1 MFINI
6 QVEDSAQQS
15 GDMHPAWIDQPQV
28 KIEFLEDPLDTCWK
42 EGFLGHPYR
51 PQSNG
56 NCNVSMEET
65 MNENVENET
74 TNEIIL
80 PEALS
85 VNGFD
90 RCDYE
95 TVSRN
100 DRMETNDIFDN
111 RSIND
116 EAVSFKKSEENYE
129 MDSCIDKSGCFRHIS
144 HELSSSVLTGMP
156 ESSVIKTEMTDD
168 VDGTVLVYDRYID
181 SYVEH
186 QKGYD
191 CANNTLGIR
200 TDCDVRA
207 CAAAA
212 AAVGTESEREVEVG
226 ASGKHPH
233 EKTNNVMG
241 ESFQYYS

>member
-6 QVEDSAQQS
+6 QAEDSAKQS
-15 GDMHPAWIDQPQV
+15 GDLHPAWIDQPQV

-42 EGFLGHPYR
+42 EGFLGYPYR
-51 PQSNG
+51 KQSTG

-65 MNENVENET
+65 MNGNVENVT
-74 TNEIIL
+74 TNENIL
-80 PEALS
+80 PEAFS
-85 VNGFD
+85 INGFD
-90 RCDYE
+90 RCEYE

-111 RSIND
+111 RSMND
-116 EAVSFKKSEENYE
+116 EAASFKKSEENCE
-129 MDSCIDKSGCFRHIS
+129 MDTCLDKSGCVKHIS
-144 HELSSSVLTGMP
+144 HELSSSDLTPLP
-156 ESSVIKTEMTDD
+156 ESIVKTEMIGD

-191 CANNTLGIR
+191 CANNTLGIS
-200 TDCDVRA
+200 TDCDLQA
-207 CAAAA
+207 CA
-212 AAVGTESEREVEVG
+212 AAVGTESD

-241 ESFQYYS
+241 ENFQYHS